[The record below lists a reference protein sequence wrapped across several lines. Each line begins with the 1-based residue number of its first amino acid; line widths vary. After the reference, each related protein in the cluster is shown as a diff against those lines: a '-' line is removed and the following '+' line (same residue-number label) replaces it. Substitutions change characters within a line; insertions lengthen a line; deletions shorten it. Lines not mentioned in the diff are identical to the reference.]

1 MKFAECLAHTGA
13 WSMLKQETSSL
24 FFPLPLE
31 NCRMVGSIRTHSMF
45 MESTF
50 AKRINL
56 LTKCQISKG
65 NLSQSFNIFNI
76 EEYAKHWAQTQARE
90 ELKRWWVR
98 LDSYLHGAYKQF
110 WAWGIWRYISLI
122 LMLSQYICLTRIFST
137 VEHVLHYPVFK
148 RLMYNNMSH
157 FAKGG
162 GRKKDVVFHIFQWS
176 L

>member
-1 MKFAECLAHTGA
+1 
-13 WSMLKQETSSL
+13 MLKQETSSL

-90 ELKRWWVR
+90 ELKR
-98 LDSYLHGAYKQF
+98 
-110 WAWGIWRYISLI
+110 
-122 LMLSQYICLTRIFST
+122 
-137 VEHVLHYPVFK
+137 
-148 RLMYNNMSH
+148 
-157 FAKGG
+157 
-162 GRKKDVVFHIFQWS
+162 
-176 L
+176 